1 MEVTLSFPEHDAMN
15 ERHLEL
21 RLALVTLLEHLVDDL
36 HIVTQLARLPY
47 SKSTV
52 QHVIHALLPH

>member
-1 MEVTLSFPEHDAMN
+1 MN